1 MCVCGGHNGPLCVL
15 KSLSRLGSG
24 LPLPLPTPPPSPQPG
39 WNRERASGHWDVVD
53 RGLSKSS
60 GLVTGLWPQLGHK
73 PAVSVLGKSYNCPK
87 PQFTHLSRPLPCL
100 PHSVV
105 WCCDRAWDTIKGHTR
120 GRADC
125 FCFFCYS
132 VARPRLPNKASLW
145 GAGVGGI
152 KDYPHEAMER
162 PEDRNQDSNSQSIQP
177 TTFVHLPFVER
188 TNIFRAPSQ

>member
-1 MCVCGGHNGPLCVL
+1 MCWAWWRRRGDAVVCVCGAQWAIVCAEVTVTP
-15 KSLSRLGSG
+15 G
-24 LPLPLPTPPPSPQPG
+24 LWASPSSPHPAPRPQPG

-105 WCCDRAWDTIKGHTR
+105 WCCDRAWDTVKVHTQ

-132 VARPRLPNKASLW
+132 VARPRLPNKASLL
-145 GAGVGGI
+145 GG
-152 KDYPHEAMER
+152 R
-162 PEDRNQDSNSQSIQP
+162 GRGN
-177 TTFVHLPFVER
+177 
-188 TNIFRAPSQ
+188 